1 MKVSELIELLE
12 KLDKDSLVVKRA
24 ASYSWECYEPLK
36 GEAKEAELFIN
47 GSIYEETKDTEG
59 ESTKKAK
66 VIIIS

>member
-24 ASYSWECYEPLK
+24 TGYSWECYEPL
-36 GEAKEAELFIN
+36 GGRIKEAELFAN
-47 GSIYEETKDTEG
+47 GSIYEKNKDTEG
-59 ESTKKAK
+59 ESTKKVK